1 MNKKLLAVFSLVMF
15 SLLLMGGRAFARM
28 GWNTTE
34 ASTLIGYR
42 VYSSNGVYDLGQ
54 ISNLVIDQSN
64 GRVALVVLSDVP
76 GFGAERV
83 AVPFGSLRRD
93 FRISFPLDTQMSFS
107 GRDLYNNPYDR
118 AMAVGVVP
126 SSIDSSWVA
135 GVYRQYEQSP
145 YWTQKGEHPQM
156 ALYKSSTFMGAWV
169 ELAKGGPAR
178 VDDLLIDCSNGRIP
192 FVTLSNVPGRTG
204 EAIVVP
210 FSMLSRKGE
219 TIFALNVIQDKLAS
233 APIFSQY
240 EDQGSRTYADG
251 VYRFF
256 GVQPYWT
263 E

>member
-1 MNKKLLAVFSLVMF
+1 MNKKLITVFALVMF
-15 SLLLMGGRAFARM
+15 SLLLMGGRALARM

-34 ASTLIGYR
+34 ASMLMGYR
-42 VYSSNGVYDLGQ
+42 VYSPNGTYDLGQ
-54 ISNLVIDQSN
+54 ISNMVVDQSR

-83 AVPFGSLRRD
+83 AIPFGSLGRD
-93 FRISFPLDTQMSFS
+93 FRISFPMDIQTSFS
-107 GRDLYNNPYDR
+107 GRELYGNPYDK

-135 GVYRQYEQSP
+135 RVYSQYEQIP
-145 YWTQKGEHPQM
+145 YWTERGEHPQM
-156 ALYKSSTFMGAWV
+156 ALYKSSTFMGGRV
-169 ELAKGGPAR
+169 DLAQGGAAK
-178 VDDLLIDCSNGRIP
+178 VDDLVINCSNGHIP

-204 EAIVVP
+204 EVFAVP

-219 TIFALNVIQDKLAS
+219 TVFALNVTQDKLVS

-240 EDQGSRTYADG
+240 EDQGSRAYAEG
-251 VYRFF
+251 VYKYF